1 MFKNKFSNEM
11 STSDMERVDIPWG
24 FISQSSFL
32 ATVAEAIFVYRKGLI
47 IPAGRKAAQ
56 NII

>member
-32 ATVAEAIFVYRKGLI
+32 ATVAEAIFV
-47 IPAGRKAAQ
+47 
-56 NII
+56 